1 MLIYED
7 SIFFSVYQ
15 KKKKICLQKN
25 RQQMQ
30 KCSNGKNLSDNLMT
44 IV

>member
-15 KKKKICLQKN
+15 KKNICLQKN